1 MHLKK
6 LVLAVI
12 AAGIVINLLDFF
24 VHGMLFEN
32 MYYSQIPIFRRDN
45 VVPFFVLGDFI
56 AAFVFIWVYDRV
68 RGAFDAGAAGG
79 ATYGLYA
86 GVLMNFPANIFTHL
100 LIKDFPYALSWAWT
114 IYGVVLSVIVG
125 AVAGAI
131 YRDGRGV

>member
-1 MHLKK
+1 MNLKK
-6 LVLAVI
+6 LLVAALAVGL
-12 AAGIVINLLDFF
+12 AMNVVDFV
-24 VHGMLFEN
+24 VHGNLFEN
-32 MYYSQIPIFRRDN
+32 VYYSQIPIFRRDN
-45 VVPFFVLGDFI
+45 VVPFLVLGDFI
-56 AAFVFIWVYDRV
+56 AAFVFVWVYDRV

-114 IYGVVLSVIVG
+114 IYGVVLSVILG

-131 YRDGRGV
+131 YRK

>member
-1 MHLKK
+1 MNLKK
-6 LVLAVI
+6 LLVAALAV
-12 AAGIVINLLDFF
+12 GLVMNVVDFV
-24 VHGMLFEN
+24 VHGNLFEN
-32 MYYSQIPIFRRDN
+32 VYYSQIPIFRRDN
-45 VVPFFVLGDFI
+45 VVPFLVLGDFI
-56 AAFVFIWVYDRV
+56 AAFVFVWVYDRV

-114 IYGVVLSVIVG
+114 IYGVVLSVILG

-131 YRDGRGV
+131 YRK